1 MSENANPSPV
11 DTAAGATKRPVPS
24 LAGGLILVLLGVL
37 FLLSEMDKIR
47 WSEWWAYFLVG
58 LGAILIIDALFRA
71 TSPEGR
77 KGVWGKV
84 VAGLILM
91 AIGGA
96 HLVGFEEW
104 WPLILIALGVGVLVS
119 GFTKRK

>member
-1 MSENANPSPV
+1 MSENANPGPELSAPR
-11 DTAAGATKRPVPS
+11 GTKRPVPS
-24 LAGGLILVLLGVL
+24 LAGGLILILLGVL
-37 FLLSEMDKIR
+37 FLLSEMDKIG
-47 WSEWWAYFLVG
+47 WSDWWAYFLVG

-71 TSPEGR
+71 TSAEGR

-84 VAGLILM
+84 VAGLILA

-104 WPLILIALGVGVLVS
+104 WPLIFIALGVGVLVS

>member
-1 MSENANPSPV
+1 MSENANPAPELP
-11 DTAAGATKRPVPS
+11 APRETKRPVPS
-24 LAGGLILVLLGVL
+24 LAGGLILILLGVL
-37 FLLSEMDKIR
+37 FLLSEMDKIG
-47 WSEWWAYFLVG
+47 WSDWWAYFLVG
-58 LGAILIIDALFRA
+58 LGAILIIDALLRA
-71 TSPEGR
+71 VSAEGR

-91 AIGGA
+91 AIGAA

-104 WPLILIALGVGVLVS
+104 WPLIFIALGVGVLVS